1 MARRSLS
8 MQGRVIAA
16 GVSIAVGGALVGFMA
31 AGDHSADATPGTGSV
46 NPATGIGATD
56 PGGSSGTSAVPSD
69 GRSSDGGFGS
79 DGTTGDTGDTGFQ
92 PQAQT
97 RTGGS

>member
-8 MQGRVIAA
+8 MQGRILAA
-16 GVSIAVGGALVGFMA
+16 GVSVAVGGALVGFMA
-31 AGDHSADATPGTGSV
+31 AGDHRAANASQSSTGS
-46 NPATGIGATD
+46 
-56 PGGSSGTSAVPSD
+56 TSANSSTGASANSSSNDD
-69 GRSSDGGFGS
+69 GANDGS
-79 DGTTGDTGDTGFQ
+79 DFPAGSAGFQ

>member
-8 MQGRVIAA
+8 MQGRVLAA

-31 AGDHSADATPGTGSV
+31 AGDHSADATPSTDSV
-46 NPATGIGATD
+46 NPAPGAGT
-56 PGGSSGTSAVPSD
+56 SGTSGTTRDPSD
-69 GRSSDGGFGS
+69 GRASDGGFGTDGS
-79 DGTTGDTGDTGFQ
+79 DGTTGDTGFQ